1 MIYLFA
7 GDSSKVKI
15 ASYEKFLQSFPKDL
29 EVFEFS
35 KNNFDRDT
43 IESFYSGS
51 GLFFTKCIVILNSV
65 FESEEIMDFVL
76 EKLPLM
82 ADSENVFIVLEGKLS
97 KSILDDFRKSRAE
110 LNVYEKTHDEKE
122 KFNNFL
128 LANAFGDKDKLKL
141 WIYFRQAM
149 DKGVGMEELIGV
161 LFWKVKDMI
170 LKKNFTKF
178 KEEQLKDI
186 ANKISYL
193 LPEARKEGIDAE
205 AMFEKFLL
213 EVF

>member
-7 GDSSKVKI
+7 GDNSKLKI
-15 ASYEKFLQSFPKDL
+15 ANYEKFMQSISAEI

-43 IESFYSGS
+43 LENFYSGS
-51 GLFFTKCIVILNSV
+51 GLFFTKCIVVLNSV
-65 FESEEIMDFVL
+65 FENEDIMNFVL
-76 EKLPLM
+76 EKLPMM
-82 ADSENVFIVLEGKLS
+82 ADSDNIFIVLEDKLS
-97 KSILDDFRKSRAE
+97 KSILDDFKKSRAE
-110 LNVYEKTHDEKE
+110 LNIFEKTHDEKE

-128 LANAFGDKDKLKL
+128 LANAFGAKDKLQL

-178 KEEQLKDI
+178 KEEQLRDI
-186 ANKISYL
+186 ANKIAYL

-213 EVF
+213 EAF